1 MEEKEVAE
9 NIIEKT
15 DTTTVS
21 QGFVKRS
28 VQSIR
33 NFPLKFFFRH
43 FSNVVRYSLFTFFV
57 VSISGVIIFRFIP
70 PTITPLMAIRMNEQ
84 LRKGEK
90 VKMNYQWVP
99 LEKISPNM
107 QLAVVASEDNR
118 FTEHFGIDLKAI
130 RKARREATQG
140 RRLRGASTISQQT
153 AKNVFLW
160 PGRSWIR
167 KGVEVYFTILIEL
180 FWGKRHIMEVYL
192 NVIEMGNGIYGA
204 EAAALTYFHKHAL
217 FLTRGES
224 ALIAATL
231 PNPLRWRPNRPTR
244 YLLGRQQWI
253 LWNMNNIG
261 KIEY

>member
-1 MEEKEVAE
+1 MEEKENAE
-9 NIIEKT
+9 NTIKET
-15 DTTTVS
+15 ENTNRR
-21 QGFVKRS
+21 QGFLRRS
-28 VQSIR
+28 LQTIKS
-33 NFPLKFFFRH
+33 FPVRLFLRH
-43 FSNVVRYSLFTFFV
+43 LSNVIRYSLFTFFV
-57 VSISGVIIFRFIP
+57 VSISGVIIFRFVP

-90 VKMNYQWVP
+90 VKMDYQWVP
-99 LEKISPNM
+99 LEKISPNL

-118 FTEHFGIDLKAI
+118 FTEHFGIDFKAI
-130 RKARREATQG
+130 QKARREAAHG

-160 PGRSWIR
+160 PGRSYIR
-167 KGVEVYFTILIEL
+167 KGIEVYFTLLIEL

-204 EAAALTYFHKHAL
+204 EAAARTYFHKHASS
-217 FLTRGES
+217 LTRGES

-231 PNPLRWRPNRPTR
+231 PNPRRWHPNRPTR
-244 YLLGRQQWI
+244 YLHGRQQWI

-261 KIEY
+261 KVEY